1 MGNIFYTEDLP
12 VIQMRKLLID
22 KEEMVKYLFND
33 MVNEALID
41 PEKDGYDT
49 VRSETTP
56 QKHNLP
62 VLDVKFEETED
73 AYIDT
78 TDIQD
83 RFEIVEFSFSE
94 VSNFEESKIGDDSMD
109 EIPYRELIKP
119 TTDPALVKLA
129 SVQEN

>member
-12 VIQMRKLLID
+12 VNQMRKLLID

-56 QKHNLP
+56 PKHNLP
-62 VLDVKFEETED
+62 VLDVKFEEIED

-94 VSNFEESKIGDDSMD
+94 VSNFEESKIEDDSMD

-129 SVQEN
+129 SAQEN